1 MKSSLHRDA
10 SVANPVEVRGHQ
22 ALMLR
27 TPEVILGPFY
37 PADRLAPRT
46 SDLTNLSNVASGAA
60 GAAGDQILVSLRISD
75 EDGNSLE
82 SVCAEFWQA
91 NASGRYRHV
100 LDEGP
105 APLDSSF
112 DGFGSQ
118 ITDARGRL
126 LFKTVKPGA
135 YRTPLGETRAP
146 HIHFQ
151 VTDGARRL
159 VTQMFLPGEPLNVQD
174 RCLQSC
180 RHPAMLIARA
190 IKPTSADV
198 PEFSWQ
204 IVLSRRTL
212 VPLSFHAL
220 SESQK

>member
-1 MKSSLHRDA
+1 M
-10 SVANPVEVRGHQ
+10 P
-22 ALMLR
+22 R
-27 TPEVILGPFY
+27 TPETILGPFY

-46 SDLTNLSNVASGAA
+46 SDLTELGNEAT
-60 GAAGDQILVSLRISD
+60 GDQMLVRLRIVD
-75 EDGNSLE
+75 EVGNSLE

-91 NASGRYRHV
+91 NARGRYRHV

-105 APLDSSF
+105 APLHSSF

-126 LFKTVKPGA
+126 FFRTVRPGA
-135 YRTPLGETRAP
+135 YRTTLGETRAP

-159 VTQMFLPGEPLNVQD
+159 VTQMFFPGEPLNVQD
-174 RCLQSC
+174 RCLRSC
-180 RHPAMLIARA
+180 RHPAMLIACA
-190 IKPTSADV
+190 IEPASADV

-204 IVLSRRTL
+204 IVMSRRTL
-212 VPLSFHAL
+212 VPLSSHATI
-220 SESQK
+220 ESQK